1 MSKCSTKNVMSVSEM
16 RRFAKLVAKMSKMVE
31 KFIEP
36 SKVSAK
42 KVVTKTVEPKA
53 VATKRVCAISKNNRR
68 RYFSSLSE
76 CAKALSI
83 DSGNMSKA
91 INGKRK
97 TAGGYRFE
105 YVG

>member
-1 MSKCSTKNVMSVSEM
+1 MSVSEM
-16 RRFAKLVAKMSKMVE
+16 RRFAKLVAKMSEMVE
-31 KFIEP
+31 KFVTLAPKNHKRI
-36 SKVSAK
+36 
-42 KVVTKTVEPKA
+42 VTKSVEPKSA
-53 VATKRVCAISKNNRR
+53 STKRVCAISKNNRR

-76 CAKALSI
+76 CAKKLSI

-105 YVG
+105 YVD